1 MNPIRNYLLISG
13 LLLFNYSIAQNYQ
26 ALNGS
31 QFAGSLAASSN
42 PAGIVYVPYAW
53 DITPFAAQI
62 KQSTNA
68 FKINNYSFLSSSKN
82 IKIIAENGI
91 KKRFVFTNQDIRLL
105 NAIMFMFFGEERNE

>member
-1 MNPIRNYLLISG
+1 MRTFSLYKFNTSYRRMNPIRNHLLISG
-13 LLLFNYSIAQNYQ
+13 LLLLNYSIAQNYQ

-42 PAGIVYVPYAW
+42 PAGIVHVPYAW

-68 FKINNYSFLSSSKN
+68 FKINNNYIL
-82 IKIIAENGI
+82 APY
-91 KKRFVFTNQDIRLL
+91 TQT
-105 NAIMFMFFGEERNE
+105 